1 MSRSVQESELKK
13 AVKEALL
20 EAIQE
25 NREVFQEMLTEALED
40 VGLLRAMK
48 VGRKTKMVPREKVFE
63 ILKGNK

>member
-40 VGLLRAMK
+40 VALVQAIKEGETTEVVSRDEIFDLLGAKR
-48 VGRKTKMVPREKVFE
+48 
-63 ILKGNK
+63 